1 MNKMEDTSV
10 VCPRDEWVDCSFR
23 IDSPQSHLKSI
34 VSSAKLRL
42 RWRCI
47 NQKDVCFNVVNEISK
62 IDLVLPVKVT
72 VCNGSDRQR

>member
-10 VCPRDEWVDCSFR
+10 ACPRDEWVDCSFR
-23 IDSPQSHLKSI
+23 IDSPQSHLESI
-34 VSSAKLRL
+34 MSSANLRL
-42 RWRCI
+42 GWRCI

-72 VCNGSDRQR
+72 VCNSSDRQS

>member
-23 IDSPQSHLKSI
+23 IDSPQSHLESI
-34 VSSAKLRL
+34 MSSANLRL
-42 RWRCI
+42 GWRCI
-47 NQKDVCFNVVNEISK
+47 NQKDVCFSVVNEISK

-72 VCNGSDRQR
+72 VCNSSDR

>member
-23 IDSPQSHLKSI
+23 IDSPQSHLESI
-34 VSSAKLRL
+34 LSSANLRL
-42 RWRCI
+42 GWRCI

-62 IDLVLPVKVT
+62 IDLVLHVKVT
-72 VCNGSDRQR
+72 VCNGSDR